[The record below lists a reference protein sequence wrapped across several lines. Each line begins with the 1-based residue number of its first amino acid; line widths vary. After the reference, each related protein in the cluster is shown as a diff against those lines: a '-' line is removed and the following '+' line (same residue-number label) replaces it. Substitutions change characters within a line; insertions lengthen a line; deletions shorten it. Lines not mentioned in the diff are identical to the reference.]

1 MCYLFFF
8 FFSTEIYKPSSA
20 IKEKSKIRGMTTNE
34 ISWNLEKAASIDW
47 TDPLEIL
54 VNHFTFLDIVSL
66 HPSLERHYYPHLSCS
81 NTSISPATHLTSP
94 SPSSGISHKKE
105 RTSAPDEV
113 KLREERV
120 ALKKLF
126 LHHSSLE
133 EAQIE
138 QQEEAALCMSSKKR
152 RMEKEAAEGMCS
164 DLCGVSKST
173 GMKCSKTEEKVR
185 VLTQW
190 ARQGLFTLRSA
201 RWCRKCGGEGHSMKN
216 CPIVVSTVGGIEDGV
231 PSSLWRESAS
241 VSPQK
246 RMASIEMEKKE
257 NGGGV
262 SAASV
267 GHAPPSSPSSSR
279 TVLEKYRDHQ
289 VCLAR
294 KRLLEEKAQKLQ
306 RLEQRPHTVPL
317 QSNMT
322 TTSASNSESG
332 SGSVRTT
339 TRASS
344 PGHLGKAVEG
354 GRGGVQGSLSTSREL
369 ELFSDERCRG
379 VVDRLEPNHNI
390 GFVRTIG
397 ASSTS
402 SSSSSSTFGPGE
414 GFKFFI
420 DRSDSGVKPLQVGA
434 RVTFKVDRGREFPI
448 ATDVRNESPVV
459 TAEDVK
465 MLIRRCRMV
474 GMDGM
479 HSMDI
484 ITMLVSHVT
493 EWQDVLVHFY
503 RQMVSWKDGRVPV
516 PGGQTESSEETTA
529 TPSSTPSTSVFY
541 STNGSMTTTIQDHPL
556 WISHIQAIVEL
567 TTFYTNREPLHRN
580 ILAAFLL
587 LLVSPVS
594 VSSVSSPPPQVASGE
609 PRSPPAPS
617 LLSPRL
623 HRSPLSTTSSASFSF
638 MKDLFT
644 SYVTYWEVEIVAPK
658 IASFSSSS
666 SAATTSSRDESSAA
680 DLDSS
685 LSPTAKAFIGE
696 SEEEEER
703 WIAAVADALCESAD
717 LIVLTHQ
724 HTTEHSA
731 ASPYFTRLC
740 TSLRSTLYS
749 LWEYANAKTSLKYR
763 QNGPNGRKMTLAAAR
778 RLHTGFTRLDKVS
791 SFPLSAEKV
800 KDASSSALYSSVPS
814 LSLFPTADELAIPP
828 SYAGSVFHPSQLPVC
843 FIAEKSETNHPSK
856 GNRNGE
862 PGETGGSD
870 ADCGDVRR
878 ITASALQQP
887 QEQRRKEKD
896 EEEGGVLH
904 SDLPPSSL
912 SRSGTS
918 APSSSPYDSTEA
930 FIFSHCQLLR
940 ADTFESTARLL
951 SATCFDDKRYPP
963 SAETQSDA
971 AHVALYDR
979 VKFMGRVL
987 PRDHDYAHPT
997 GYLFQVQPKSPQ
1009 ASWSNRLRQ
1018 GTCVCFVTTIS
1029 TESVTPYAEDGASS
1043 STARS
1048 SSSFCSPSTRALSET
1063 DGQVSTPELFW
1074 GTISSCDKILI
1085 EAGIICVEP
1094 CAVGTSDVAPPPPFS
1109 QLVANL
1115 SRNAVQHR
1123 LDRCLMLETSIFYPG
1138 YASIM
1143 NSLKAFIEP
1152 FSMRLPQSERLRGPG
1167 RHGVNLSSPAYRTLL
1182 PYIPRQCSQAF
1193 CKIIGSI
1200 RKSFPLDKGQEQV
1213 LTLLPYEEILLVQ
1226 GPPGTGKSFIGCRV
1240 VETYVRYKQ
1249 MIESGDILQ
1258 HLSIADFG
1266 SELFLP
1272 KCSVSSSSSSSS
1284 SFSFPSFLSTSATRG
1299 GTDKALREKND
1310 PLPSSLTPIVVI
1322 TYKNHA
1328 LDEFLVDLLK
1338 SELWGV
1344 GGTSFLENDSRAGG
1358 GNGSHFFPGGARL
1371 IRIGGRSKE
1380 ERLAPYNISSL
1391 MREGGRK
1398 SAVARY
1404 REHIGLLHQRLD
1416 RLTKEVQYLEQG
1428 RVPKSYFEKWLT
1440 TEQRKHMQYEDREEW
1455 LLGGRYIGSA
1465 TGAASSEKVDRNYY
1479 KTLLQSSLGAA
1490 LEQRSTPSL
1499 SKKEEM
1505 GNALEKVNDTLVP
1518 APTSSLESV
1527 GEKRKRSVEGGV
1539 EKENSVATTESS
1551 LIDKKR
1557 KSNKSISSTEKEA
1570 EKHEVG
1576 DKKWDSSRGENEM
1589 AVPVEAEDEG
1599 ENEGNEEVVRSVFQ
1613 EMKREEESREYNDR
1627 LHLTALSPEAI
1638 YFAHHPPK
1646 ELPANVPPGLQSLW
1660 SLDPLTRH
1668 HYYAYLIQKAI
1679 SEKAMHCFQIM
1690 ARISNF
1696 LTIRNHANDMAKL
1709 SLLQSAD
1716 VVGLTTTGCAMNQD
1730 LLRSLRPRVLVVEE
1744 AAEVLESQLLAC
1756 MTDSLEQII
1765 LIGDHF
1771 QLQPKVETFAY
1782 EKINHMNLSLFERLT
1797 GHIPVIRLTEQRRMH
1812 PMLSQ
1817 LIRPYYDDQELLDH
1831 FSLISRPLLTA
1842 AGYPCVDYVP
1852 GLAKRVFFWRHQ
1864 YPEEQAPGGSR
1875 SKVNSQEVQMVYQAV
1890 SHMVGQGLMQR
1901 SITVITPYLGQCRVL
1916 RRHLRLSQLGD
1927 VRVSTVDLF
1936 QGDENDVIIL
1946 SLVRTE
1952 RLTDFLQTKNRLVVS
1967 CSRARFGMV
1976 LIGNDKIL
1984 MKCEHWATLL
1994 RHLRRIHCV
2003 GDALPVTVQAFTA
2016 TANENTTGF
2025 LESSSIRDKR
2035 KVKYLLPK
2043 SPSNQ
2048 EGKNKTG
2055 NE

>member
-1 MCYLFFF
+1 
-8 FFSTEIYKPSSA
+8 
-20 IKEKSKIRGMTTNE
+20 MTTNE

-66 HPSLERHYYPHLSCS
+66 HPSLASHYYPHLSCS
-81 NTSISPATHLTSP
+81 NTTVSPATNLTSLAP
-94 SPSSGISHKKE
+94 TSRSSGKE
-105 RTSAPDEV
+105 EQTSLPDEE
-113 KLREERV
+113 KLREERKV
-120 ALKKLF
+120 LKKLF

-133 EAQIE
+133 EAEIE
-138 QQEEAALCMSSKKR
+138 QQEEAAFCMYSKKR
-152 RMEKEAAEGMCS
+152 RMEKEGEEGMCS

-173 GMKCSKTEEKVR
+173 VMSCSKTEEKVR
-185 VLTQW
+185 ILMEW
-190 ARQGLFTLRSA
+190 ARQGLFTLRTA
-201 RWCRKCGGEGHSMKN
+201 RWCRKCGGEGHSMKS
-216 CPIVVSTVGGIEDGV
+216 CPMVVPTVGGIADAI
-231 PSSLWRESAS
+231 PSPLLREGAP
-241 VSPQK
+241 VSPEQ
-246 RMASIEMEKKE
+246 RTVGIEKEKKE
-257 NGGGV
+257 NEYDA
-262 SAASV
+262 SAASL
-267 GHAPPSSPSSSR
+267 GHVLPSALSPPRS
-279 TVLEKYRDHQ
+279 VLRKYQDHQ

-294 KRLLEEKAQKLQ
+294 KRLLEEKTSKLQ
-306 RLEQRPHTVPL
+306 RLEQRPQRAIL

-322 TTSASNSESG
+322 PISASNCG
-332 SGSVRTT
+332 SASSSLLAP
-339 TRASS
+339 TRVSS
-344 PGHLGKAVEG
+344 PGNLDKPIEG
-354 GRGGVQGSLSTSREL
+354 TRGGVQGPLSTSREL

-379 VVDRLEPNHNI
+379 VVERLEVNHNI
-390 GFVRTIG
+390 GFVRTIR

-402 SSSSSSTFGPGE
+402 SSSSSNSMGPGE
-414 GFKFFI
+414 GFKFFV

-434 RVTFKVDRGREFPI
+434 RVTFKIDRGREFPI
-448 ATDVRNESPVV
+448 ASDVRVESPVV

-465 MLIRRCRMV
+465 MLVRRCRV
-474 GMDGM
+474 AGMNRM
-479 HSMDI
+479 HSMNI

-503 RQMVSWKDGRVPV
+503 RDMVSWKECRAKLPR
-516 PGGQTESSEETTA
+516 GQAESSEGTIVMA
-529 TPSSTPSTSVFY
+529 SSTASALFSDPP
-541 STNGSMTTTIQDHPL
+541 NGSRAITIHDLPL
-556 WISHIQAIVEL
+556 WISHVQAIVEL

-594 VSSVSSPPPQVASGE
+594 VSFVPSPPPQVAAGE
-609 PRSPPAPS
+609 SRNSEAPS
-617 LLSPRL
+617 LLAPRL
-623 HRSPLSTTSSASFSF
+623 HRCPPSTTSSTSFSF

-644 SYVTYWEVEIVAPK
+644 SYVTFWEVEIVTPH
-658 IASFSSSS
+658 IASSSS
-666 SAATTSSRDESSAA
+666 SVASSMRKDGSAGDA
-680 DLDSS
+680 DASP
-685 LSPTAKAFIGE
+685 SPTSETFVWE
-696 SEEEEER
+696 SEEEEEK
-703 WIAAVADALCESAD
+703 WIAAVTDALCESAD
-717 LIVLTHQ
+717 LIVLVQQ
-724 HTTEHSA
+724 HTTERNA
-731 ASPYFTRLC
+731 PTQYFTRLC
-740 TSLRSTLYS
+740 VSLRSTLYS
-749 LWEYANAKTSLKYR
+749 LWEYANARAGRKYR
-763 QNGPNGRKMTLAAAR
+763 QNVPNGRKMTQAAAR

-791 SFPLSAEKV
+791 SFPVDVEKV
-800 KDASSSALYSSVPS
+800 RDSSSSSAPS
-814 LSLFPTADELAIPP
+814 LSLFPTADELSIPP
-828 SYAGSVFHPSQLPVC
+828 SYGGSVFHPSQLPVY
-843 FIAEKSETNHPSK
+843 FIAEKSETNHQCM
-856 GNRNGE
+856 GNRNAE
-862 PGETGGSD
+862 QEETAHSD
-870 ADCGDVRR
+870 AGNGDARQ
-878 ITASALQQP
+878 ITASALQ
-887 QEQRRKEKD
+887 EQREQRLQ
-896 EEEGGVLH
+896 EEEDDGALH
-904 SDLPPSSL
+904 SGLLPPSL
-912 SRSGTS
+912 PPSGSS

-951 SATCFDDKRYPP
+951 SATCFDRKQYPP
-963 SAETQSDA
+963 SEETQSDA
-971 AHVALYDR
+971 AHVALYDH

-997 GYLFQVQPKSPQ
+997 GYLFQVQAKSPQ
-1009 ASWSNRLRQ
+1009 ASWTNRLRQ
-1018 GTCVCFVTTIS
+1018 GTCVCFVTALS
-1029 TESVTPYAEDGASS
+1029 TEWVTPDSDGSPS
-1043 STARS
+1043 STVHS
-1048 SSSFCSPSTRALSET
+1048 SSSFSSSSTSVLPKMEGLALS
-1063 DGQVSTPELFW
+1063 SELFW
-1074 GTISSCDKILI
+1074 GTISSCDAVLLQ
-1085 EAGIICVEP
+1085 AGIICVEP
-1094 CAVGTSDVAPPPPFS
+1094 CVVSTSDVTPPPPFS

-1123 LDRCLMLETSIFYPG
+1123 LDRCVMMETSIFYPG

-1143 NSLKAFIEP
+1143 NSLKAFLEP
-1152 FSMRLPQSERLRGPG
+1152 FSMRLPHSERLRGPG
-1167 RHGVNLSSPAYRTLL
+1167 RQKVNLSSPTHRALL
-1182 PYIPRQCSQAF
+1182 PYIPPQCSQAF
-1193 CKIIGSI
+1193 SKIIGSI

-1266 SELFLP
+1266 SELFFP
-1272 KCSVSSSSSSSS
+1272 KCSVPSSSSS
-1284 SFSFPSFLSTSATRG
+1284 SFSSPSFISTSATRG
-1299 GTDKALREKND
+1299 GVGEAVREKNG
-1310 PLPSSLTPIVVI
+1310 PFPSSLTPIVVI

-1338 SELWGV
+1338 SKLWGD
-1344 GGTSFLENDSRAGG
+1344 GETSFLENESRTGS
-1358 GNGSHFFPGGARL
+1358 GNGSQFFPGGARL

-1380 ERLAPYNISSL
+1380 ERLAPYNLSSL

-1398 SAVARY
+1398 SVVARY

-1440 TEQRKHMQYEDREEW
+1440 AEQRKHMQYEDREEW

-1465 TGAASSEKVDRNYY
+1465 TGAASNEKVDRNYY

-1490 LEQRSTPSL
+1490 LERPSVPPSL
-1499 SKKEEM
+1499 EKEEE
-1505 GNALEKVNDTLVP
+1505 GNALGEVSDIPVHASSSTLE
-1518 APTSSLESV
+1518 LRK
-1527 GEKRKRSVEGGV
+1527 EKRKRSVERGV
-1539 EKENSVATTESS
+1539 EKEGSVDTAESS
-1551 LIDKKR
+1551 PMSTKSKWSEDTLSTKKG
-1557 KSNKSISSTEKEA
+1557 SEKRGGE
-1570 EKHEVG
+1570 
-1576 DKKWDSSRGENEM
+1576 DKKWEPFRGENEM
-1589 AVPVEAEDEG
+1589 VVPVGAEEEG

-1613 EMKREEESREYNDR
+1613 EMKWEEESREYNNR

-1646 ELPANVPPGLQSLW
+1646 ELPMNVPSGLQSLW
-1660 SLDPLTRH
+1660 SLDPITRH
-1668 HYYAYLIQKAI
+1668 HYYAYLIQKTI

-1744 AAEVLESQLLAC
+1744 AAEVLECQLLAC

-1812 PMLSQ
+1812 PVLSQ
-1817 LIRPYYDDQELLDH
+1817 LIRPYYNDQELLDH

-1842 AGYPCVDYVP
+1842 ACYPCVDYVP

-1901 SITVITPYLGQCRVL
+1901 SITVITPYLGQRRLL

-1936 QGDENDVIIL
+1936 QGDESDVIIL

-1976 LIGNDKIL
+1976 IIGNDKIL

-1994 RHLRRIHCV
+1994 RELHRIHCI
-2003 GDALPVTVQAFTA
+2003 GDALPVTVQTFAA
-2016 TANENTTGF
+2016 TENEN
-2025 LESSSIRDKR
+2025 SSSIAELRRIRDKR
-2035 KVKYLLPK
+2035 KVRYLLPK
-2043 SPSNQ
+2043 SPSAK
-2048 EGKNKTG
+2048 EERNKTG